1 MFSMLLN
8 IIGFTMP
15 LKRSPQKMDN
25 PLHLPDAS
33 IAKTAE
39 HHLPAHG
46 IPLLW
51 KITLISVLHTSN
63 GRSIKKTNGQ
73 WVFLIIRSK
82 RSSLSTLLVLQHSQS
97 RSLIPYLVWLSLYP
111 VRLSINLKP
120 PNGRSSL
127 KL

>member
-1 MFSMLLN
+1 
-8 IIGFTMP
+8 
-15 LKRSPQKMDN
+15 MDN
-25 PLHLPDAS
+25 PLHLPVAS
-33 IAKTAE
+33 IAKTVKTLY
-39 HHLPAHG
+39 HSPVHG
-46 IPLLW
+46 TPQLW

-63 GRSIKKTNGQ
+63 GKSIKKINVQ

-82 RSSLSTLLVLQHSQS
+82 RSLLSTLLVLQHPQS
-97 RSLIPYLVWLSLYP
+97 TSLIPYLVWLSLHP